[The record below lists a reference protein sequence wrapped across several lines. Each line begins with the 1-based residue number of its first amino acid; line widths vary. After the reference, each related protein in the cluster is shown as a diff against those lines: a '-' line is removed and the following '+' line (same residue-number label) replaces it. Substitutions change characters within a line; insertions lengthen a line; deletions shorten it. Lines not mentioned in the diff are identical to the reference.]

1 MHNRPHRFIHR
12 DTDRVM
18 REELLADA
26 AIRFIYGTVR
36 EKAPWFFNAVTGPS
50 VTGLLG
56 FVTYDL
62 ALNARF
68 SGADG
73 FIRKIGMNTAECLA
87 PREELDTPRRIFERQ
102 IAYWRCRPMDEAP
115 GVIVSPADSRMLL
128 GSLDEA
134 SSLYLKGKFFSFP
147 ELLGEGNQP
156 LIRRFDGGEWAMF
169 RLTPDKYHYTHA
181 PVSGLVTDCYGV
193 DGRYHSC
200 NPSAAVALATPV
212 SKNRR
217 VVSVIDTDVAGGS
230 GVGLVA
236 MVEIVALMIGDI
248 LQCCS
253 ENRYDDP
260 RPVTSGLFL
269 RKGQPK
275 ALFRPGSSTVVLL
288 FEKDRVA
295 FSPDLLRN
303 QLRGDVGTRFSDW
316 LERPMVETEVAV
328 RSTIGRRVGRP
339 GAAVEKGTEERLT

>member
-1 MHNRPHRFIHR
+1 MHSGPHRYIER
-12 DTDRVM
+12 DSRRVV

-26 AIRFIYGTVR
+26 AVQFIYGTVR
-36 EKAPWFFNAVTGPS
+36 EKAPWFFKAVTGS
-50 VTGLLG
+50 TVSGILG
-56 FVTYDL
+56 FYNYDL

-73 FIRKIGMNTAECLA
+73 FIRKIGLNTAECLA

-128 GSLDEA
+128 GSLDEE

-147 ELLGEGNQP
+147 ELLGEGNIP

-181 PVSGLVTDCYGV
+181 PVSGVVTDFYGV

-200 NPSAAVALATPV
+200 NPTAAVALATPV

-217 VVSVIDTDVAGGS
+217 VVTVIDTDVKGGS

-248 LQCCS
+248 RQCYS
-253 ENRYDDP
+253 EICYED
-260 RPVTSGLFL
+260 PVTVAPGLFL

-275 ALFRPGSSTVVLL
+275 GLFRPGSSTVVLF

-295 FSPDLLRN
+295 FSGDLLNN
-303 QLRGDVGTRFSDW
+303 QQLSTVGNRFSAW
-316 LERPMVETEVAV
+316 LERPLVETEVTV
-328 RSTIGRRVGRP
+328 RSTIGRRVDCP
-339 GAAVEKGTEERLT
+339 GATGEQGSEEC